1 MNVKK
6 YTSYAEIENELEILK
21 LQKEISYQKL
31 ILSVQQ
37 TKQSLSPQNLVSNL
51 LSSYT
56 DYFANNY
63 SKLLQ
68 MAIPY
73 VIGWFINKKRG

>member
-1 MNVKK
+1 METKK
-6 YTSYAEIENELEILK
+6 YASYAEIERDLEVLK

-37 TKQSLSPQNLVSNL
+37 TKESLSPQNVVSNVIGSY
-51 LSSYT
+51 SSY
-56 DYFANNY
+56 FSKNY
-63 SKLLQ
+63 SQLLQ

-73 VIGWFINKKRG
+73 VIGWFLNKKRG